1 MRDVRAATARSSEK
15 LKSLQ
20 VLRHIMMTKKK
31 KYEEIRQERCAA
43 HDNKTEEFTKNM
55 AEKLKSLT

>member
-1 MRDVRAATARSSEK
+1 
-15 LKSLQ
+15 
-20 VLRHIMMTKKK
+20 MMTKKK